1 MENGNKKEI
10 TVISGDGKNI
20 NISPVSDNLD
30 IAKPDEE
37 TNSKKNVIIPPEKKK

>member
-10 TVISGDGKNI
+10 TVISGDGKNL

-37 TNSKKNVIIPPEKKK
+37 TNPKKNVIIPPEKKK